1 MDKLP
6 ELVEPWFIFS
16 LIWSVGATIDNDGR
30 KKYSDWLREKMQTEN
45 LKMQFPKEDYVYDYI
60 LDDGGIF
67 NQDDGKDEEE
77 EKKVKAV

>member
-6 ELVEPWFIFS
+6 ELLEPWFIFS

-67 NQDDGKDEEE
+67 NQDDSKDEEE

>member
-6 ELVEPWFIFS
+6 ELLEPWFLFS
-16 LIWSVGATIDNDGR
+16 LIWSVGATCDNDGR
-30 KKYSDWLREKMQTEN
+30 KKYSEWLREKMQAEN
-45 LKMQFPKEDYVYDYI
+45 LKMQFPKEGLVYDYL

-67 NQDDGKDEEE
+67 NTDDNKDEEE